1 MGRAREVVKQANA
14 ARDRLG
20 GTKVR
25 WALMLLLLCLI
36 TAATTV
42 HAAPRSPGVQEGI
55 AAYKSGAFAIA
66 LQRFEPLTK
75 AGNPEAAYW
84 MGRMY
89 QDGLG
94 VKKDVDKAV
103 TYFKQAAKKGW
114 RDADLR
120 LGEIYFHGTD
130 VIQNFALARKWLE
143 RAAYSGDPLA
153 QRDVGK
159 LYAEGWGVQKDP
171 VWAYVWYEIA
181 SRLGDHEAS
190 RLRDSLLETM
200 QSSQVAEAQ
209 KLVQKIAP
217 EVLGLAHD
225 ESNGSQP
232 ARAAGPSGAG
242 STAGHEGQGAT

>member
-1 MGRAREVVKQANA
+1 MGEAREAVTRATA

-20 GTKVR
+20 NTRLHWVL
-25 WALMLLLLCLI
+25 ALLLLGVF
-36 TAATTV
+36 TVATTV
-42 HAAPRSPGVQEGI
+42 HAGPRSPGLQEGVT
-55 AAYKSGAFAIA
+55 AYRSGAFAIA
-66 LQRFEPLTK
+66 SQELAPLAK

-94 VKKDVDKAV
+94 VKKDVDKAL
-103 TYFKQAAKKGW
+103 TYFKQAAKGGW
-114 RDADLR
+114 HDAELQ
-120 LGEIYFHGTD
+120 LGEIYFHGRD
-130 VIQNFALARKWLE
+130 VIQNFVLARKWLE
-143 RAAYSGDPLA
+143 RAAYSGAPLA

-181 SRLGDHEAS
+181 SRLGDNQAP

-200 QSSQVAEAQ
+200 QSDQVTEAQ

-225 ESNGSQP
+225 GSSGSRP
-232 ARAAGPSGAG
+232 ASAGG
-242 STAGHEGQGAT
+242 STARREAPGAT